1 MRSERGVTVSPC
13 PLLWGVVSSS
23 PISKFC
29 LWSCQQRNSG
39 LPRGRG
45 HFTVLQ
51 TGRESHKTEN
61 SFTKRLG
68 LSFFLILK
76 TPPATS
82 VCTKNLRC
90 EKPRCRGA
98 AVKLRNVPCLGCQGE
113 VFGRVLM
120 GGRCSPCRWCRAEGL
135 IWHLDRGSGGK
146 ALRRQGWLFSQ
157 RLFHSGGVL
166 SCHCKGSSE
175 NV

>member
-1 MRSERGVTVSPC
+1 MSPC
-13 PLLWGVVSSS
+13 PRVPCSGVSSALLPS
-23 PISKFC
+23 ASSAFGVASRET
-29 LWSCQQRNSG
+29 LGCQGEEVTSLCCRQE
-39 LPRGRG
+39 GRVTRLR
-45 HFTVLQ
+45 TVSQKDWVYL
-51 TGRESHKTEN
+51 
-61 SFTKRLG
+61 
-68 LSFFLILK
+68 FFLILK
-76 TPPATS
+76 TPRDTS

-120 GGRCSPCRWCRAEGL
+120 RGRCSPCRWCRAEGL

-146 ALRRQGWLFSQ
+146 ALRQQGWLFSQ